1 MIQTVLMHVTPVFF
15 RDNFMDHVI
24 AASAGAGGFVTKA
37 LHVPTETT
45 LAVKVVKVEQK
56 VSG

>member
-1 MIQTVLMHVTPVFF
+1 MHVTPVFF
-15 RDNFMDHVI
+15 RDNFIDHVI